1 MSLFFCEDTGMLL
14 VVRMLLS
21 ENRLGREVKKIAP
34 RATMMEP
41 NNISFDSDNNE
52 DRENIDPS
60 SQVPRSHHL
69 MSGALQSL
77 GNLTHKNNHHI
88 LNAIMRQADRQNLLE
103 TLGYPNRTVWIRDNL
118 PIWFGTGGI

>member
-1 MSLFFCEDTGMLL
+1 MS
-14 VVRMLLS
+14 S
-21 ENRLGREVKKIAP
+21 
-34 RATMMEP
+34 EP

-60 SQVPRSHHL
+60 SQVHRSRRL
-69 MSGALQSL
+69 MSGALLIL

-88 LNAIMRQADRQNLLE
+88 LNAIMRQADRQNLLD

-118 PIWFGTGGI
+118 PIWFGTGGILAG